1 MIKKVVR
8 ITAVEEQD
16 ATRRKDLLDL
26 TPARR
31 VEALVRM
38 RDRMFPGRLDK
49 GVVRV
54 RTLPQ

>member
-8 ITAVEEQD
+8 ITKVEEQD
-16 ATRRKDLLDL
+16 ATRRVDMLAL

-38 RDRMFPGRLDK
+38 RDRMFPGWLDK
-49 GVVRV
+49 GVVHI
-54 RTLPQ
+54 RTLPS